1 VSNTGLVFQVADPQ
15 AAHRLDHQVIEFVG
29 VGAAAIPGDAFAAVD
44 GAALRV
50 LFEEGFVTGLL
61 DEAGDFIDGGVPGD
75 VFPVVGAGAADLG
88 LEQAAFVDD
97 VLLERGAFGAE
108 GAAVDGVVGIALDVD
123 DLGGDV
129 LGFVAEGVEND
140 PAAYRALGTG
150 AAGRGGAGDF
160 EVAGLGVGG
169 G

>member
-1 VSNTGLVFQVADPQ
+1 
-15 AAHRLDHQVIEFVG
+15 
-29 VGAAAIPGDAFAAVD
+29 
-44 GAALRV
+44 
-50 LFEEGFVTGLL
+50 
-61 DEAGDFIDGGVPGD
+61 
-75 VFPVVGAGAADLG
+75 LG

-129 LGFVAEGVEND
+129 LGFVAEGVDND
-140 PAAYRALGTG
+140 TAAYRAIGTG
-150 AAGRGGAGDF
+150 GAGLGGAGDF